1 MTSTPRTE
9 GPIMTSPCPKRG
21 NPRCSSDARQ
31 THTPAGPGPRATEV
45 HLPAPSVR
53 AVPAKAK
60 PDPRDPAL
68 TRP

>member
-1 MTSTPRTE
+1 MTW
-9 GPIMTSPCPKRG
+9 PCAKRG

-31 THTPAGPGPRATEV
+31 THTPAGPGPRLTEGA
-45 HLPAPSVR
+45 LTCPLR
-53 AVPAKAK
+53 ASGAREAK